1 MVYLRQRQFMRMG
14 RYRLAQQAV
23 AQVTPAAEAKVLRAE
38 HYAAEVCKRVC
49 WHSKRMT
56 QCHLCERFLRPYN
69 SKSLLW

>member
-38 HYAAEVCKRVC
+38 
-49 WHSKRMT
+49 
-56 QCHLCERFLRPYN
+56 
-69 SKSLLW
+69 